1 MLWLLAA
8 ALLAQTPETVREAD
22 VFAAGVDVEVVNVD
36 VVVSDRQG
44 RPVTGLGPEDFE
56 LRVDGESVAVRYFA
70 APAPAEARPRERP
83 LYLAIYLDR
92 AFLRPGDAGDLVPA
106 LRRFLHERIGR
117 RDRVMLVAA
126 DRGVE
131 VVQGWTSLVPAIDTS
146 LGEELA
152 KPGRGL
158 RVESDY
164 RDLLRAI
171 ERTLEEGTDLAARD
185 PDQHAKAL
193 LSRIDGFA
201 EECARDVRLGADQ
214 LRQTVAGLAGVP
226 GRTVVLYVGGQLP
239 VRVGPALFDAW
250 QSAFGRKSA
259 RWQTPATPG
268 AGGGAPGTGTTG
280 FESIQAP
287 AAELDGGELFGR
299 VAQLASANGVR
310 FYALQADSL
319 RASAAAASTRGN
331 LALARE
337 SGGAQWDLGRT
348 QGAASRRAFEE
359 LAEATGGRA
368 LAGSRDFDAALG
380 AGAGAHRARRDP
392 RRARPSPRIHARGR
406 RRARRPDGGGGRARR
421 LRAAALDPRRAA
433 GVVARRP
440 GTGAVEVR

>member
-92 AFLRPGDAGDLVPA
+92 AFLRPGDAGDLVP
-106 LRRFLHERIGR
+106 
-117 RDRVMLVAA
+117 
-126 DRGVE
+126 
-131 VVQGWTSLVPAIDTS
+131 
-146 LGEELA
+146 
-152 KPGRGL
+152 
-158 RVESDY
+158 
-164 RDLLRAI
+164 
-171 ERTLEEGTDLAARD
+171 
-185 PDQHAKAL
+185 
-193 LSRIDGFA
+193 
-201 EECARDVRLGADQ
+201 
-214 LRQTVAGLAGVP
+214 
-226 GRTVVLYVGGQLP
+226 
-239 VRVGPALFDAW
+239 
-250 QSAFGRKSA
+250 
-259 RWQTPATPG
+259 G

-319 RASAAAASTRGN
+319 RASAAAALTRGN
-331 LALARE
+331 PAPARE

-348 QGAASRRAFEE
+348 QSAASRRAFEE